1 MNLTT
6 PENISGSN
14 IPQKKRTIK
23 EFSKNKIIFS
33 DGTVLTSETGE
44 FDQAVIEAI
53 LKAGD

>member
-6 PENISGSN
+6 PENISGGN